1 MANFFDD
8 KNYTDYFE
16 KLNNRLNS
24 SQENVVKKRVP
35 NSDSPKE
42 TKKKGFYKTFRLKRI
57 GLLFPAVLMLCL
69 TLVIIFSVR
78 SCSVD
83 KTSNN
88 GTVSVSSLGQ
98 TSESVTSDDQ
108 IKNTP
113 QKIIY
118 SSNEDVPDFPE
129 SNDAKAGIIIKK
141 SNNTI
146 VAAREPHKKIYPAS
160 TIKIMTLLCAV
171 ENIED
176 VNDTFTM
183 TYEITD
189 PLYVSDA
196 SVAGFLNN
204 EKVTMTDLLYGMI
217 LPSGADAAIGLA
229 VKIAGS
235 EEAFVKLMNDKVK
248 ELGLENTNFTN
259 VSGLYDQNNYSTA
272 YDMAIILD
280 CAMENELCR
289 KVLSTY
295 QYTTQKTPQNPE
307 GILLQSTLFSYMYGT
322 EPETATVLGGKTGF
336 VNESGYCI
344 ASFGENKSQT
354 EEYIVITMGNSSKW
368 PAFYGQIDLYK
379 KFAK

>member
-1 MANFFDD
+1 
-8 KNYTDYFE
+8 
-16 KLNNRLNS
+16 
-24 SQENVVKKRVP
+24 
-35 NSDSPKE
+35 
-42 TKKKGFYKTFRLKRI
+42 
-57 GLLFPAVLMLCL
+57 
-69 TLVIIFSVR
+69 
-78 SCSVD
+78 
-83 KTSNN
+83 
-88 GTVSVSSLGQ
+88 
-98 TSESVTSDDQ
+98 
-108 IKNTP
+108 
-113 QKIIY
+113 
-118 SSNEDVPDFPE
+118 
-129 SNDAKAGIIIKK
+129 
-141 SNNTI
+141 
-146 VAAREPHKKIYPAS
+146 
-160 TIKIMTLLCAV
+160 MTLLCAV